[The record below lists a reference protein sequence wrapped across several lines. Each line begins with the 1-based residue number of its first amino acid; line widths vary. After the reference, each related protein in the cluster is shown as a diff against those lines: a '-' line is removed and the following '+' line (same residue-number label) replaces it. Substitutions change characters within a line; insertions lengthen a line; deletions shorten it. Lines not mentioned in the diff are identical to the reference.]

1 MKKGFTL
8 IELLAVIVILG
19 IIMAIAGTAALN
31 LKKNANIEEAKKLE
45 DTIKNF
51 GPDVYLATK
60 TPGKYDLSE
69 LTDYGL
75 KSSIIKNPKGNGN
88 CSGYLEISDDIE
100 FSGHICCPGLYM
112 TGSDSIPTES
122 DCSNID
128 KY

>member
-8 IELLAVIVILG
+8 IELLAVIVVLG
-19 IIMAIAGTAALN
+19 VIMTIAGTAV
-31 LKKNANIEEAKKLE
+31 LKLKDNANKEEAVKLE

-75 KSSIIKNPKGNGN
+75 KSSTIKNPKGNGN
-88 CSGYLEISDDIE
+88 CSGYLEISKDVE

-122 DCSNID
+122 DCNNQDS
-128 KY
+128 Y